1 MASRHQR
8 GGPPGAGTMGIVPL
22 REPAREG
29 GGGLPGPAL
38 AGQDSG
44 PSGDKTPGQTAG
56 QTTGQAAGQT
66 TEHTTEHTTGQSV
79 GRSRGRPGGS
89 EGSGGSG
96 AGPAAGRD
104 AAGAGG
110 AATLRAG
117 AELLAAALPPLL
129 AEAEHLAQTVLL
141 GAHGRRRSGQGDEFW
156 QYRPAMAGDT
166 ARSIDW
172 RRSARSD
179 AHFIREKE
187 WQAAQSVVLWVDE
200 GASMRFVSGAHGS
213 KEARANLLAMAVS
226 VLLMRGGER
235 VALVRLGTPPQSGA
249 LQLLHIARG
258 LSREAARP
266 DYGAPQAGAMQPHS
280 RAVFFSD
287 FLGDIDAVVAQLT
300 EAADRGVKGALV
312 QVLDVAEES
321 FPYDGRTVFES
332 MQGTL
337 RHETLKA
344 GDLRDRY
351 QARLAERKDQLMS
364 LARATGWQYLCHHS
378 DDSAQ
383 AALLWLYA
391 ALERR
396 R

>member
-1 MASRHQR
+1 MAARDLR
-8 GGPPGAGTMGIVPL
+8 GGIAGA
-22 REPAREG
+22 PAN
-29 GGGLPGPAL
+29 
-38 AGQDSG
+38 
-44 PSGDKTPGQTAG
+44 
-56 QTTGQAAGQT
+56 
-66 TEHTTEHTTGQSV
+66 
-79 GRSRGRPGGS
+79 GR
-89 EGSGGSG
+89 GSGSGSG
-96 AGPAAGRD
+96 RGNGPAATGRD
-104 AAGAGG
+104 AGRAGG
-110 AATLRAG
+110 AAKLRAG
-117 AELLAAALPPLL
+117 AELLAAPLPALL

-156 QYRPAMAGDT
+156 QYRPAMAGDA

-187 WQAAQSVVLWVDE
+187 WQAAQSVVLWIDE
-200 GASMRFVSGAHGS
+200 GASMRFASGGHGS
-213 KEARANLLAMAVS
+213 KEARANLLAMALS

-235 VALVRLGTPPQSGA
+235 VALARLGTPPQSGA
-249 LQLLHIARG
+249 LQLLRIARG

-287 FLGDIDAVVAQLT
+287 FLGDIEPVVAQLT

-332 MQGTL
+332 MQGSL

-344 GDLRDRY
+344 GDLRGRY
-351 QARLAERKDQLMS
+351 QVRLAERKDRLMA

-378 DDSAQ
+378 DGGAQ